1 MECKSCGAQIDDS
14 ATQCPYCN
22 AAVSRIT
29 TNSVQSG
36 IGTPAQTP
44 SSPPNKVTAGICGIL
59 FGCLGIHKF
68 ILGYQTAGC
77 IMLGIT
83 VATCGYGALVFAPI
97 GLIEGVIYLTKS
109 DQDFLN
115 TYVVNKKEWF

>member
-1 MECKSCGAQIDDS
+1 MECQSCGAQIDDS
-14 ATQCPYCN
+14 ATQCLYCN

-36 IGTPAQTP
+36 PGTPTQTP
-44 SSPPNKVTAGICGIL
+44 ISPPNKVTAGICGIF
-59 FGCLGIHKF
+59 FGCLGVHKF

-83 VATCGYGALVFAPI
+83 VFTGGLAALVFAPI
-97 GLIEGVIYLTKS
+97 GLIEGIIYLTKS